1 VTSATLEERSQLIF
15 SWLAAEHHF
24 VIYNQTG
31 GVPDAISLDDF
42 RMVLYEQHFVD
53 DSQVL
58 ELTFKVV
65 IVAAIACS
73 NNPDIHDLISYR
85 VRLPLSD
92 LPAIVDS
99 LIVAVARR

>member
-1 VTSATLEERSQLIF
+1 VISATLEERSQLIF

-58 ELTFKVV
+58 ELTFKVA
-65 IVAAIACS
+65 IVAAIVCS

-85 VRLPLSD
+85 VRRPYPPWLSSSI
-92 LPAIVDS
+92 P
-99 LIVAVARR
+99 